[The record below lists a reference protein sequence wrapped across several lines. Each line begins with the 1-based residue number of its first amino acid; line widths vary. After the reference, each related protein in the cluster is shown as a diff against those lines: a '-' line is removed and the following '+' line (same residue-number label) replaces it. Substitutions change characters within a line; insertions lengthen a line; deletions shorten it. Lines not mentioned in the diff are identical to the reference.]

1 MKTTSFILALII
13 SISIGKAQTNHQV
26 SYFSLQDVK
35 LLSSPFLQ
43 AQQIDL
49 HYILALDPDRLSAP
63 FLREAGLTPKAP
75 SYTNWE
81 NTGLDGHIG
90 GHYLSALSMMYAS
103 TGDTVI
109 YNRLNYML
117 NELHRAQQAVGTGF
131 IGGTP
136 GSLQLWKEIKAGD
149 IRAGGFSLNGK
160 WVPLYNIH
168 KTYAGLRDAYL
179 YAHSD
184 LARQMLIDLTDWM
197 IDITS
202 GLSDSQMQD
211 MLRSEHGGLNE
222 TFADVAEITGDKK
235 YLELARRFS
244 HKVILDPLIK
254 NEDKL
259 NGMHANTQIP
269 KVIGYKRVAEVSKD
283 DKDWNHAAEWDHAAR
298 FFWNTVVNHRSVC
311 IGGNS
316 VREHFH
322 PSDNFT
328 SMLNDVQGPETCNTY
343 NMLRLTKMLYQNSG
357 DVDNSNKPD
366 PRYVD
371 YYERA
376 LYNHILSSQEPD
388 KGGFVYFT
396 PMRPGHYRVYSQPET
411 SMWCCVGS
419 GLENHTK
426 YGEFIYAQQQDTLY
440 VNLFIPSQLN
450 WKEQGVTLTQ
460 ETLFPDDEKVTLRI
474 DKAAKKKLT
483 LMIRI
488 PEWAGNSEG
497 YEITINGKKHLSD
510 IQAGTSTYLPL
521 RRKWKKG
528 DMITF
533 HLPMKVSMEQI
544 PDKKDYYAFLYGPIV
559 LATSTGTEN
568 LDGIYADDSRGGH
581 IAHGRQIPL
590 QEIPMLIGNPD
601 SIRHSLHKL
610 SGSKLAFSY
619 DGNVYPTQKSKSLE
633 LIPFF
638 RLHNSRY
645 AVYFRQ
651 ASEEQFK
658 TIQEEMATAERKAT
672 ELANRTVDLI
682 FPGEQQP
689 ESDHGIQYEAS
700 ETGTHKDRHFR
711 RAKGWFS
718 YNLKVK
724 EEASQLMITVRQED
738 RNKAVILLNNEK
750 LAVHPTISK
759 ADKDGFITLCYL
771 LPRKLKAGSCEI
783 LFKPDGTEWT
793 SAIYEVRLLK

>member
-1 MKTTSFILALII
+1 MKTTSFILALLL
-13 SISIGKAQTNHQV
+13 SVSLGKAQNRQQV
-26 SYFSLQDVK
+26 SYFPLQDVK
-35 LLSSPFLQ
+35 LLNSPFLQ
-43 AQQIDL
+43 AQQTDL
-49 HYILALDPDRLSAP
+49 HYILSMNPDRLLAP
-63 FLREAGLTPKAP
+63 FLREAGLTSKVP

-90 GHYLSALSMMYAS
+90 GHYLSALSMMYAA
-103 TGDTVI
+103 TGDTAV

-136 GSLQLWKEIKAGD
+136 GSLQLWKDIKAGN
-149 IRAGGFSLNGK
+149 IRAGGFDLNGK

-179 YAHSD
+179 YAGSD
-184 LARQMLIDLTDWM
+184 LARQMLVDFTDWM

-202 GLSDSQMQD
+202 DLSDEQIQD

-244 HKVILDPLIK
+244 HKFILDPLIK
-254 NEDKL
+254 EEDKL
-259 NGMHANTQIP
+259 TGMHANTQIP
-269 KVIGYKRVAEVSKD
+269 KVIGYKRIAELSQD
-283 DKDWNHAAEWDHAAR
+283 DKNWNHAAEWDHAAR

-343 NMLRLTKMLYQNSG
+343 NMLRLTKMLYQDSPETNFA
-357 DVDNSNKPD
+357 
-366 PRYVD
+366 D

-376 LYNHILSSQEPD
+376 LYNHILASQEPE

-426 YGEFIYAQQQDTLY
+426 YGEFIYAHQKDTLY
-440 VNLFIPSQLN
+440 VNLFIPSQLT
-450 WKEQGVTLTQ
+450 WKEKGVTLTQ
-460 ETLFPDDEKVTLRI
+460 ETRFPDDGKVTLRI
-474 DKAAKKKLT
+474 DKAPKKGIT
-483 LMIRI
+483 LKIRQ
-488 PEWAGNSEG
+488 PQWTGHSKEYNVK
-497 YEITINGKKHLSD
+497 INGKNEAS
-510 IQAGTSTYLPL
+510 IVEENSNYLTL
-521 RRKWKKG
+521 HRKWKKG
-528 DMITF
+528 DVITF
-533 HLPMKVSMEQI
+533 NLPMKVNLEQI

-559 LATSTGTEN
+559 LAASTGTGH
-568 LDGIYADDSRGGH
+568 LDGLYADDSRGGH
-581 IAHGRQIPL
+581 IAHGKQIPL
-590 QEIPMLIGNPD
+590 QEVPMLIGNPE
-601 SIRHSLHKL
+601 SIRNSLHKKDDNQL
-610 SGSKLAFSY
+610 IFTF
-619 DGNVYPTQKSKSLE
+619 DGNVYPAQNKTLE

-638 RLHNSRY
+638 RLHNARY
-645 AVYFRQ
+645 AIYFRQ
-651 ASEEQFK
+651 ANEEQFK
-658 TIQEEMATAERKAT
+658 IIQKEMATAERKAT
-672 ELANRTVDLI
+672 ELANQTVDLI

-689 ESDHGIQYEAS
+689 ESDHDIQYDKA

-724 EEASQLMITVRQED
+724 EEASRIMITIQKGD
-738 RNKAVILLNNEK
+738 RNKTAILFNGEK
-750 LAVHPTISK
+750 LTTSPIIGE
-759 ADKDGFITLCYL
+759 ADKDGFITVCYS
-771 LPRKLKAGSCEI
+771 LPQKIGAGTYPIHFS
-783 LFKPDGTEWT
+783 PDGTEWT

>member
-1 MKTTSFILALII
+1 MKTTSFILALLL
-13 SISIGKAQTNHQV
+13 SVSLGKAQNRQQV
-26 SYFSLQDVK
+26 SYFPLQDVK
-35 LLSSPFLQ
+35 LLNSPFLQ
-43 AQQIDL
+43 AQQTDL
-49 HYILALDPDRLSAP
+49 HYILSMNPDRLLAP

-90 GHYLSALSMMYAS
+90 GHYLSALSMMYAA
-103 TGDTVI
+103 TGDTAV

-136 GSLQLWKEIKAGD
+136 NSLQLWKDIKAGN
-149 IRAGGFSLNGK
+149 IRAGGFDLNGK

-179 YAHSD
+179 YAGSD
-184 LARQMLIDLTDWM
+184 LARQMLVDFTDWM

-202 GLSDSQMQD
+202 DLSDEQIQD

-244 HKVILDPLIK
+244 HKFILDPLIK
-254 NEDKL
+254 EEDKL
-259 NGMHANTQIP
+259 TGMHANTQIP
-269 KVIGYKRVAEVSKD
+269 KVIGYKRIAELSQD
-283 DKDWNHAAEWDHAAR
+283 DKNWNHAAEWDHAAR

-343 NMLRLTKMLYQNSG
+343 NMLRLTKMLYQDSPETNFA
-357 DVDNSNKPD
+357 
-366 PRYVD
+366 D

-376 LYNHILSSQEPD
+376 LYNHILASQEPE

-426 YGEFIYAQQQDTLY
+426 YGEFIYAHQKDTLY
-440 VNLFIPSQLN
+440 VNLFIPSQLT
-450 WKEQGVTLTQ
+450 WKEKGVTLTQ
-460 ETLFPDDEKVTLRI
+460 ETRFPDDGKVTLRI
-474 DKAAKKKLT
+474 DKAPKKGIPLK
-483 LMIRI
+483 IRQ
-488 PEWAGNSEG
+488 PQWTGHSKEYNVK
-497 YEITINGKKHLSD
+497 INGKNEAS
-510 IQAGTSTYLPL
+510 IVEENSNYLTL
-521 RRKWKKG
+521 HRKWKKG
-528 DMITF
+528 DVITF
-533 HLPMKVSMEQI
+533 NLPMKVSLEQI

-559 LATSTGTEN
+559 LAASTGTGH
-568 LDGIYADDSRGGH
+568 LDGLYADDSRGGH
-581 IAHGRQIPL
+581 IAHGKQIPL
-590 QEIPMLIGNPD
+590 QEVPMLIGNPE
-601 SIRHSLHKL
+601 SIRNSLHKKDDNQL
-610 SGSKLAFSY
+610 IFTF
-619 DGNVYPTQKSKSLE
+619 DGNVYPAQNKTLE

-638 RLHNSRY
+638 RLHNARY
-645 AVYFRQ
+645 AIYFRQ
-651 ASEEQFK
+651 ANEEQFK
-658 TIQEEMATAERKAT
+658 IIQKEMATAERKAT
-672 ELANRTVDLI
+672 ELANQTVDLI

-689 ESDHGIQYEAS
+689 ESDHGIQYEQA
-700 ETGTHKDRHFR
+700 EIGTNKDRHFR

-724 EEASQLMITVRQED
+724 EEAGRIRITIQKND
-738 RNKAVILLNNEK
+738 RNKVAILLNNNK
-750 LAVHPTISK
+750 LAVNPTISE
-759 ADKDGFITLCYL
+759 ADKDGFITLSWL
-771 LPRKLKAGSCEI
+771 LPQKLKSGSCPI
-783 LFKPDGTEWT
+783 RFTPDGTEWT
-793 SAIYEVRLLK
+793 PAIYEVRLLK

>member
-1 MKTTSFILALII
+1 MKTTSFILALLL
-13 SISIGKAQTNHQV
+13 SVSLGKAQNRQQV
-26 SYFSLQDVK
+26 SYFPLQDVK
-35 LLSSPFLQ
+35 LLNSPFLQ
-43 AQQIDL
+43 AQQTDL
-49 HYILALDPDRLSAP
+49 HYILSMNPDRLLAP

-90 GHYLSALSMMYAS
+90 GHYLSALSMMYAA
-103 TGDTVI
+103 TGDTAV

-136 GSLQLWKEIKAGD
+136 NSLQLWKDIKAGN
-149 IRAGGFSLNGK
+149 IRAGGFDLNGK

-179 YAHSD
+179 YAGSD
-184 LARQMLIDLTDWM
+184 LARQMLVDFTDWM

-202 GLSDSQMQD
+202 DLSDEQIQD

-244 HKVILDPLIK
+244 HKFILDPLIK
-254 NEDKL
+254 EEDKL
-259 NGMHANTQIP
+259 TGMHANTQIP
-269 KVIGYKRVAEVSKD
+269 KVIGYKRIAELSQD
-283 DKDWNHAAEWDHAAR
+283 DKNWNHAAEWDHAAR

-343 NMLRLTKMLYQNSG
+343 NMLRLTKMLYQDSPETNFA
-357 DVDNSNKPD
+357 
-366 PRYVD
+366 D

-376 LYNHILSSQEPD
+376 LYNHILASQEPE

-426 YGEFIYAQQQDTLY
+426 YGEFIYAHQKDTLY
-440 VNLFIPSQLN
+440 VNLFIPSQLT
-450 WKEQGVTLTQ
+450 WKEKGVTLTQ
-460 ETLFPDDEKVTLRI
+460 ETRFPDDGKVTLRI
-474 DKAAKKKLT
+474 DKAPKKGIT
-483 LMIRI
+483 LKIRQ
-488 PEWAGNSEG
+488 PQWTGHSKEYNVK
-497 YEITINGKKHLSD
+497 INGKNEAS
-510 IQAGTSTYLPL
+510 IVEENSNYLTL
-521 RRKWKKG
+521 HRKWKKG
-528 DMITF
+528 DVITF
-533 HLPMKVSMEQI
+533 NLPMKVSLEQI

-559 LATSTGTEN
+559 LAASTGTGH
-568 LDGIYADDSRGGH
+568 LDGLYADDSRGGH
-581 IAHGRQIPL
+581 IAHGKQIPL
-590 QEIPMLIGNPD
+590 QEVPMLIGNPE
-601 SIRHSLHKL
+601 SIRNSLHKKDDNQL
-610 SGSKLAFSY
+610 IFTF
-619 DGNVYPTQKSKSLE
+619 DGNVYPAQNKTLE

-638 RLHNSRY
+638 RLHNARY
-645 AVYFRQ
+645 AIYFRQ
-651 ASEEQFK
+651 ANEEQFK
-658 TIQEEMATAERKAT
+658 IIQKEMATAERKAT
-672 ELANRTVDLI
+672 ELANQTVDLI

-689 ESDHGIQYEAS
+689 ESDHGIQYEQA
-700 ETGTHKDRHFR
+700 EIGTNKDRHFR

-724 EEASQLMITVRQED
+724 EEAGRIRITIQKND
-738 RNKAVILLNNEK
+738 RNKVAILLNNNK
-750 LAVHPTISK
+750 LAVNPTISE
-759 ADKDGFITLCYL
+759 ADKDGFITLSWL
-771 LPRKLKAGSCEI
+771 LPQKLKSGSCPI
-783 LFKPDGTEWT
+783 RFTPDGTEWT
-793 SAIYEVRLLK
+793 PAIYEVRLLK

>member
-1 MKTTSFILALII
+1 MKTTSFILALVL
-13 SISIGKAQTNHQV
+13 SISLGKAQNAPQV
-26 SYFSLQDVK
+26 SYFPLQNVK
-35 LLSSPFLQ
+35 LLDSPFLQ
-43 AQQIDL
+43 AQQTDL
-49 HYILALDPDRLSAP
+49 HYILALDPDRLLAP
-63 FLREAGLTPKAP
+63 FLREAGLQPKAP

-90 GHYLSALSMMYAS
+90 GHYLSALSMMYAA
-103 TGDTVI
+103 TGDTAV

-117 NELHRAQQAVGTGF
+117 NELNRAQQTVGTGF

-136 GSLQLWKEIKAGD
+136 GSLQLWKDIKAGK
-149 IRAGGFSLNGK
+149 IRAGGFDLNGK

-168 KTYAGLRDAYL
+168 KTYAGLRDAYI
-179 YAHSD
+179 YAGSD
-184 LARQMLIDLTDWM
+184 LARQMLIAFTDWM

-202 GLSDSQMQD
+202 GLSDEQMQD

-244 HKVILDPLIK
+244 HKLILDPLIK
-254 NEDKL
+254 EEDKL
-259 NGMHANTQIP
+259 TGMHANTQIP
-269 KVIGYKRVAEVSKD
+269 KVIGYKRIAELSQD
-283 DKDWNHAAEWDHAAR
+283 DKNWNHAAEWDHAAR

-343 NMLRLTKMLYQNSG
+343 NILRLTKMLYQNSH
-357 DVDNSNKPD
+357 NPNQTNEPD
-366 PRYVD
+366 PNYVN

-376 LYNHILSSQEPD
+376 LYNHILASQEPD

-426 YGEFIYAQQQDTLY
+426 YGEFIYAYRKDTLY
-440 VNLFIPSQLN
+440 VNLFIPSQLT
-450 WKEQGVTLTQ
+450 WKEQGITLTQ
-460 ETLFPDDEKVTLRI
+460 ETCFPDDGKVTLRI
-474 DKAAKKKLT
+474 DEAPKKKRT

-488 PEWAGNSEG
+488 PEWANQSKG
-497 YEITINGKKHLSD
+497 YSVSINGKRKMF
-510 IQAGTSTYLPL
+510 IMAKGNQYLPL
-521 RRKWKKG
+521 SRKWKKG
-528 DMITF
+528 DVVTF
-533 HLPMKVSMEQI
+533 HLPMKVSVEQI

-559 LATSTGTEN
+559 LAASTGTEH
-568 LDGIYADDSRGGH
+568 LDGLYADDSRGGH
-581 IAHGRQIPL
+581 IAHGKQIPL
-590 QEIPMLIGNPD
+590 QEVPMLIGNPD
-601 SIRHSLHKL
+601 SICKSLQKEQN
-610 SGSKLAFSY
+610 SRITFNYNGE
-619 DGNVYPTQKSKSLE
+619 VYPAQGKALE
-633 LIPFF
+633 LVPFF

-658 TIQEEMATAERKAT
+658 AIQEEMATAERKAT
-672 ELANRTVDLI
+672 ELANQTIDLI

-689 ESDHGIQYEAS
+689 ESDHGIQYEQA
-700 ETGTHKDRHFR
+700 ETGTNKDRHFR
-711 RAKGWFS
+711 RAKGWFG
-718 YNLKVK
+718 YQLKVK
-724 EEASQLMITVRQED
+724 EEASRLLITVRKDD
-738 RNKAVILLNNEK
+738 RNKVAILLNNEK
-750 LAVHPTISK
+750 LAVHPTVSE
-759 ADKDGFITLCYL
+759 ADKDGFITLSYV
-771 LPRKLKAGSCEI
+771 LPQKLNTGSCPI
-783 LFKPDGTEWT
+783 RFIPDGTEWT
-793 SAIYEVRLLK
+793 SAVYEVRLLK

>member
-1 MKTTSFILALII
+1 MKTTSFILALLL
-13 SISIGKAQTNHQV
+13 SVSLGKAQNRQQV
-26 SYFSLQDVK
+26 SYFPLQDVK
-35 LLSSPFLQ
+35 LLNSPFLQ
-43 AQQIDL
+43 AQQTDL
-49 HYILALDPDRLSAP
+49 HYILSMNPDRLLAP

-90 GHYLSALSMMYAS
+90 GHYLSALSMMYAA
-103 TGDTVI
+103 TGDTAV

-136 GSLQLWKEIKAGD
+136 NSLQLWKDIKAGN
-149 IRAGGFSLNGK
+149 IRAGGFDLNGK

-179 YAHSD
+179 YAGSD
-184 LARQMLIDLTDWM
+184 LARQMLVDFTDWM

-202 GLSDSQMQD
+202 DLSDEQIQD

-244 HKVILDPLIK
+244 HKFILDPLIK
-254 NEDKL
+254 EEDKL
-259 NGMHANTQIP
+259 TGMHANTQIP
-269 KVIGYKRVAEVSKD
+269 KVIGYKRIAELSQD
-283 DKDWNHAAEWDHAAR
+283 DKNWNHAAEWDHAAR

-343 NMLRLTKMLYQNSG
+343 NMLRLTKMLYQDSPETNFA
-357 DVDNSNKPD
+357 
-366 PRYVD
+366 D

-376 LYNHILSSQEPD
+376 LYNHILASQEPE

-426 YGEFIYAQQQDTLY
+426 YGEFIYAHQKDTLY
-440 VNLFIPSQLN
+440 VNLFIPSQLT
-450 WKEQGVTLTQ
+450 WKEKGVTLTQ
-460 ETLFPDDEKVTLRI
+460 ETRFPDDGKVTLRI
-474 DKAAKKKLT
+474 DKAPKKGIT
-483 LMIRI
+483 LKIRQ
-488 PEWAGNSEG
+488 PQWTGHSKEYNVK
-497 YEITINGKKHLSD
+497 INGKNEAS
-510 IQAGTSTYLPL
+510 IVEENSNYLTL
-521 RRKWKKG
+521 HRKWKKG
-528 DMITF
+528 DVITF
-533 HLPMKVSMEQI
+533 NLPMKVSLEQI

-559 LATSTGTEN
+559 LAASTGTGH
-568 LDGIYADDSRGGH
+568 LDGLYADDSRGGH
-581 IAHGRQIPL
+581 IAHGKQIPL
-590 QEIPMLIGNPD
+590 QEVPMLIGNPE
-601 SIRHSLHKL
+601 SIRNSLHKKDDNQL
-610 SGSKLAFSY
+610 IFTF
-619 DGNVYPTQKSKSLE
+619 DGNVYPALNKTLE

-638 RLHNSRY
+638 RLHNARY
-645 AVYFRQ
+645 AIYFRQ
-651 ASEEQFK
+651 ANEEQFK
-658 TIQEEMATAERKAT
+658 IIQKEMATAERKAT
-672 ELANRTVDLI
+672 ELANQTVDLI

-689 ESDHGIQYEAS
+689 ESDHGIQYEQA
-700 ETGTHKDRHFR
+700 ETGTNKDRHFR

-724 EEASQLMITVRQED
+724 EEAGRIRITIQKND
-738 RNKAVILLNNEK
+738 RNKVAILLNNNK
-750 LAVHPTISK
+750 LAVNPTISE
-759 ADKDGFITLCYL
+759 ADKDGFITLSWL
-771 LPRKLKAGSCEI
+771 LPQKLKSGSCPI
-783 LFKPDGTEWT
+783 RFTPDGTEWT
-793 SAIYEVRLLK
+793 PAIYEVRLLK